1 MRMMNTKAFQN
12 RFLRRL
18 DNQLHLRQLLDC
30 LPEVF
35 FWAKN
40 RLSQFVMV
48 NRALLNMSGLK
59 HEEEMIG
66 KTDYDF
72 SARDLADQYVE
83 EDRRVMRGGVP
94 VVNQA
99 WLVSDCNGELKW
111 YICRKIPL
119 FGDGGKVIGSA
130 GVMRDYEKAD
140 TVLEPYREMEKVV
153 KYVFAKYAEKIDV
166 RRLAAMAH
174 LSVSQFDRK
183 FKQVF
188 QMTPQQFILRVRIN
202 AACRALTST
211 DQTVAQIAHR
221 TGFYDQSYFT
231 KQFRRQTGATPV
243 AYRNKYRSGGTPP
256 GN

>member
-1 MRMMNTKAFQN
+1 MRMMNTEEFQN

-18 DNQLHLRQLLDC
+18 DNHLHLRQLLDC
-30 LPEVF
+30 LPEVY

-40 RLSQFVMV
+40 EQSQFVMV
-48 NRALLNMSGLK
+48 NRALLTMHGCRC
-59 HEEEMIG
+59 EEEMIG
-66 KTDYDF
+66 KTDCDF
-72 SARDLADQYVE
+72 HPRDLADQYVE

-99 WLVSDCNGELKW
+99 WLVSDSTGALKW
-111 YICRKIPL
+111 YICSKIPL

-130 GVMRDYEKAD
+130 GVMRDYEKAG

-153 KYVFAKYAEKIDV
+153 KYVFTKYAEKIDV
-166 RRLAAMAH
+166 RQLAATAH

-183 FKQVF
+183 FKHVF
-188 QMTPQQFILRVRIN
+188 QMTPQQFVLRVRIN

-211 DQTVAQIAHR
+211 DQTVTQIAHR

-231 KQFRRQTGATPV
+231 KQFRRQTGTTPV
-243 AYRNKYRSGGTPP
+243 AYRNKYRPDGTP
-256 GN
+256 